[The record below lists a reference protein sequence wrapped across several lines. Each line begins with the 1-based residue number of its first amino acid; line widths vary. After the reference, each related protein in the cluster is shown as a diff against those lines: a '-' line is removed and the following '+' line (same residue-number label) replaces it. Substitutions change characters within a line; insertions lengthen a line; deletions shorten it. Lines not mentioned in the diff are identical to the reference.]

1 MQKQL
6 DLFGAIEEAEEAGA
20 GTNPIQIVEQSKMA
34 EAGPKLKDRITDKNA
49 MFEEPVLTIET
60 VSELPAAKIRKR
72 GNMGKPEKKSK
83 RGRKSMKE
91 MDAEGTFIDI
101 PEDEILF
108 SRQYYS
114 IGEVAVMFRVN
125 TSLVRYWETEFDIL
139 KPRKNRKGDRLFRP
153 EDIRNLHLIY
163 HLLRQKKYTIEGAK
177 AYLGEN
183 HSKARQDF
191 EIVKRL
197 QKLRLFLLEL
207 KTEL

>member
-1 MQKQL
+1 MLKQL
-6 DLFGAIEEAEEAGA
+6 DLFGAIEAAKGAGA
-20 GTNPIQIVEQSKMA
+20 GTNPIQIVDESKMA
-34 EAGPKLKDRITDKNA
+34 NTGSELTDSSKE
-49 MFEEPVLTIET
+49 MTTIVGEPVMTLET
-60 VSELPAAKIRKR
+60 ASELPVAKMHKR
-72 GNMGKPEKKSK
+72 VNMGQPEKKSK

-91 MDAEGTFIDI
+91 MDAEGAFIDI

-114 IGEVAVMFRVN
+114 IGEVAAMFRAN

-139 KPRKNRKGDRLFRP
+139 NPRKNRKGDRLFRP

-177 AYLGEN
+177 VYLREN

-197 QKLRLFLLEL
+197 QKLRSFLLEL
-207 KTEL
+207 KTEI